1 MAYRLTEEARRDIVE
16 IRDYTV
22 ANWGIPQSKSYL
34 LGLRQLFSRLAE
46 SPEIGQCRAAELG
59 SNISSF
65 PYSSHMVYYL
75 KKPDAVEIL
84 AVLHQSR
91 VPSRHLSNRLL

>member
-1 MAYRLTEEARRDIVE
+1 MAYRLTEEARRDIIE

-22 ANWGIPQSKSYL
+22 AHWGIAQSKSYL
-34 LGLRQLFSRLAE
+34 LGLRQLFTQLAE
-46 SPEIGQCRAAELG
+46 SPEIGQCCTTELG
-59 SNISSF
+59 SDIRSF

-75 KKPDAVEIL
+75 KKPRALEIL

-91 VPSRHLSNRLL
+91 VPFRHLSNRLL